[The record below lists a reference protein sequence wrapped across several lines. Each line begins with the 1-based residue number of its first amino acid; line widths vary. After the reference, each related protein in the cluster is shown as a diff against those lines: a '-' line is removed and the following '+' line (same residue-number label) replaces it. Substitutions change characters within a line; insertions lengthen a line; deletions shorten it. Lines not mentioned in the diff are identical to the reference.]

1 MSDKLVSSLF
11 EEKPWQWGL
20 RGDPFLWD
28 EMVETIEQLPLSA
41 TESELEKLLVATFE
55 RLVGVSIRGP
65 EFIYVERYAHGGM
78 SSGQVSVEFWRNTAL
93 PLLTSRYRDG

>member
-28 EMVETIEQLPLSA
+28 EMIETIGHLPLPASV
-41 TESELEKLLVATFE
+41 SDFQQLLTGTFE
-55 RLVGVSIRGP
+55 RLAGVSMNGP
-65 EFIYVERYAHGGM
+65 DFIYVERYAHGGM
-78 SSGQVSVEFWRNTAL
+78 SSGQVSIEYWRYTAL
-93 PLLTSRYRDG
+93 PMLAARYTNA